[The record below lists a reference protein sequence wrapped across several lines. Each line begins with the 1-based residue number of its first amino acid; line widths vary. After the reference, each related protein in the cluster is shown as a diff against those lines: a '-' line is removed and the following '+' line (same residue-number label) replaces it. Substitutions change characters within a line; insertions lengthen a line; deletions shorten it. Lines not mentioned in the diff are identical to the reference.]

1 MINKDEFKNKINNVV
16 NHIKN
21 NDVTNATT
29 ELLTCI
35 DDYNA
40 GFDELEIAK
49 TQNTTLTDSNK
60 ALETKI
66 NSLKDVN
73 MDLLLRVG
81 TNQNQGGNPT
91 PNIQNQGNEGEKEP
105 RKFDD
110 LFDEKGEL
118 KSWMNNN

>member
-1 MINKDEFKNKINNVV
+1 MLEKDKYKEKINSIV

-21 NDVTNATT
+21 NDTTNATT
-29 ELLTCI
+29 ELLSCI

-60 ALETKI
+60 ELESKI

-91 PNIQNQGNEGEKEP
+91 PSINNQNQEGEKQP
-105 RKFDD
+105 RKFED
-110 LFDEKGEL
+110 LFNEKGEL
-118 KSWMNNN
+118 KS

>member
-1 MINKDEFKNKINNVV
+1 MLEKDKYKEKINSIV

-21 NDVTNATT
+21 NDMTNATT
-29 ELLTCI
+29 ELLACI

-60 ALETKI
+60 ELESKI

-81 TNQNQGGNPT
+81 TNQNQGDNPT
-91 PNIQNQGNEGEKEP
+91 PNIQNQNNEDKEP
-105 RKFDD
+105 RKFED

-118 KSWMNNN
+118 KS

>member
-1 MINKDEFKNKINNVV
+1 MLEKDKYKEKINSIV

-21 NDVTNATT
+21 NDTTNATT
-29 ELLTCI
+29 ELLACI

-60 ALETKI
+60 ELESKI

-81 TNQNQGGNPT
+81 SSQQTNVNTT
-91 PNIQNQGNEGEKEP
+91 PNKDNNEGEKQP

-118 KSWMNNN
+118 KS

>member
-29 ELLTCI
+29 ELLGCI
-35 DDYNA
+35 DDFNT
-40 GFDELEIAK
+40 GFDELEVEK
-49 TQNTTLTDSNK
+49 TKNTNLTDTNQQ
-60 ALETKI
+60 LETKI

-81 TNQNQGGNPT
+81 TSQNQGGNPT
-91 PNIQNQGNEGEKEP
+91 SNIQNQGNEGEKEP
-105 RKFDD
+105 RKFED
-110 LFDEKGEL
+110 LFNEKGEL
-118 KSWMNNN
+118 KS

>member
-1 MINKDEFKNKINNVV
+1 MINKDDFKNKINNVV

-29 ELLTCI
+29 ELLGCI
-35 DDYNA
+35 DDFNT
-40 GFDELEIAK
+40 GFDELEVEK
-49 TQNTTLTDSNK
+49 TKNTNLTDTNQQ
-60 ALETKI
+60 LETKI

-105 RKFDD
+105 RKFED
-110 LFDEKGEL
+110 LFNEKGEL
-118 KSWMNNN
+118 KS